1 MITLENIKQKHE
13 EIGAM
18 IAAFESYAGEKITY
32 PAINIDLQPGEKNA
46 GLILGK
52 NGAADYFLILLPEE
66 AIDINWED
74 AKKWAKNHDGELP
87 TRREQAILFGN
98 LKEEF
103 EEAYYWSC
111 EQHASFSDFAWYQH
125 FTSGTQHDW
134 SKDSQVR
141 ARAVR
146 RILVIK

>member
-1 MITLENIKQKHE
+1 MITLQSIKEKFSE
-13 EIGAM
+13 LGAM
-18 IAAFESYAGEKITY
+18 IAVFESYTGEKITY

-46 GLILGK
+46 GILLGK
-52 NGAADYFLILLPEE
+52 DGAADYFLILLPDE

-74 AKKWAKNHDGELP
+74 AKKWAKKHDGELP
-87 TRREQAILFGN
+87 SRREQAILFGN

-103 EEAYYWSC
+103 EDCAYWSC
-111 EQHASFSDFAWYQH
+111 EQHASYSDYAWSQTFSNGYQ
-125 FTSGTQHDW
+125 GYW
-134 SKDSQVR
+134 GKDDLLR